1 MGLFLVGEVEVL
13 EGGVTMGES
22 AVGVIN
28 FHKVVI
34 LEEGSI
40 FLRENFLGEIVEV
53 EAKVVEV
60 ADHGACFVL
69 QIAFFAFLFAKNCY
83 CIIED

>member
-1 MGLFLVGEVEVL
+1 M
-13 EGGVTMGES
+13 EGGVAMGES

-28 FHKVVI
+28 FHEVVI

-40 FLRENFLGEIVEV
+40 FLRKNLLGEIVEV
-53 EAKVVEV
+53 EAKVVDG
-60 ADHGACFVL
+60 ADHGACFVF